1 MNEFTSCLEIT
12 QILIE
17 LSRGLSISC
26 IDEFQDNKL
35 WEWLVISLKW
45 NESAATEIYS
55 PRVFKNNFWLR
66 DRRNIRRGGHNLD
79 KKCTLLL
86 DLAPSWN

>member
-35 WEWLVISLKW
+35 WE
-45 NESAATEIYS
+45 
-55 PRVFKNNFWLR
+55 
-66 DRRNIRRGGHNLD
+66 
-79 KKCTLLL
+79 
-86 DLAPSWN
+86 

>member
-45 NESAATEIYS
+45 NESAATKYILQGFSKITFDYEIEE
-55 PRVFKNNFWLR
+55 
-66 DRRNIRRGGHNLD
+66 
-79 KKCTLLL
+79 TLGEE
-86 DLAPSWN
+86 AII